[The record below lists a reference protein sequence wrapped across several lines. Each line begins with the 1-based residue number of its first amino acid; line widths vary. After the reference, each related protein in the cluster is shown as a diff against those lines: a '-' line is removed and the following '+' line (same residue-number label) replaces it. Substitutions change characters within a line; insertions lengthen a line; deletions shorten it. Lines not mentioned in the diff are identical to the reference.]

1 MGNMDWSIAIF
12 LPLYNIEKLR
22 EIKMNAINKS
32 LISLAVTL
40 NILFKYLILY
50 IKVFSKL
57 LNMHIKNILE
67 DMEKDNIQAYLLTQ
81 FTNIKYISNYK
92 PTSFAFCVIKE
103 NPIIYAS
110 QMDMEI
116 ANMDSSIEV
125 REYEKFASMVAELKE
140 EGITSLAIEPSLVY
154 STYEKFKD
162 DFSIESKT
170 YIDKQ
175 RMIKSSD
182 ELKNIEK
189 ATEIA
194 QNSFKELDVA
204 NRVENEDVLA
214 FDLVR
219 LMIENGASGES
230 FDTILVSGSQTSLPH
245 ATPQAKKLETPIL
258 IDWGAKYNGYCSDN
272 TRTIVYSEK
281 EHEIFDIVRESH
293 DKAIKAI
300 RPGLK
305 CCEIDKVSRDI
316 ISEYGYGDKF
326 IHSTGHSLGLD
337 IHETPGFSPRDD
349 TIIEKGM
356 VITVEPGIYLEGEFG
371 VRLEDTV
378 AIGNKAK
385 IIGDLSIG

>member
-1 MGNMDWSIAIF
+1 
-12 LPLYNIEKLR
+12 
-22 EIKMNAINKS
+22 
-32 LISLAVTL
+32 
-40 NILFKYLILY
+40 
-50 IKVFSKL
+50 
-57 LNMHIKNILE
+57 MHIKNILN

-81 FTNIKYISNYK
+81 FTNVEYISNYK

-116 ANMDSSIEV
+116 ANKDSSIEV
-125 REYEKFASMVAELKE
+125 KQYEKFETMVGELKK
-140 EGITSLAIEPSLVY
+140 EGIKNLAIEPSLVY

-162 DFSIESKT
+162 DFKIESKK

-175 RMIKSSD
+175 RMIKSSS
-182 ELKNIEK
+182 EIENIKK
-189 ATEIA
+189 ATQIA
-194 QNSFKELDVA
+194 QTAFKELDVA
-204 NRVENEDVLA
+204 NRKETEDVLA

-230 FDTILVSGSQTSLPH
+230 FDTILVSGSNTSLPH
-245 ATPQAKKLETPIL
+245 AIPQSKTLENPIL
-258 IDWGAKYNGYCSDN
+258 VDWGAKYNGYCSDN
-272 TRTIVYSEK
+272 TRTIVYTEK
-281 EHEIFDIVRESH
+281 EQEIFDIVRESH

-300 RPGLK
+300 KPGLK

-316 ISEYGYGDKF
+316 IKEYGYGDKF

-337 IHETPGFSPRDD
+337 IHETPTFTARDD

-378 AIGNKAK
+378 AIENNAK
-385 IIGDLSIG
+385 IIGDLPIEL

>member
-1 MGNMDWSIAIF
+1 
-12 LPLYNIEKLR
+12 
-22 EIKMNAINKS
+22 
-32 LISLAVTL
+32 
-40 NILFKYLILY
+40 
-50 IKVFSKL
+50 
-57 LNMHIKNILE
+57 MHIKNILN

-81 FTNIKYISNYK
+81 FTNVEYISNYK

-116 ANMDSSIEV
+116 ANRDSSIEV
-125 REYEKFASMVAELKE
+125 KQYEKFETMIEELKK
-140 EGITSLAIEPSLVY
+140 EGIRNLAIEPSLVY

-162 DFSIESKT
+162 DFKIESKN
-170 YIDKQ
+170 YVDKQ
-175 RMIKSSD
+175 RMIKSSS
-182 ELKNIEK
+182 EIENIKK
-189 ATEIA
+189 ATQIA
-194 QNSFKELDVA
+194 QTAFKELDVA
-204 NRVENEDVLA
+204 NRKETEDVLA

-230 FDTILVSGSQTSLPH
+230 FDTILVSGSNTSLPH
-245 ATPQAKKLETPIL
+245 AIPQSKTLENPIL
-258 IDWGAKYNGYCSDN
+258 VDWGAKYNGYCSDN
-272 TRTIVYSEK
+272 TRTIVYNEK
-281 EHEIFDIVRESH
+281 EQEILDIVRESH

-300 RPGLK
+300 KPGLK

-316 ISEYGYGDKF
+316 IKEYGYGDKF

-337 IHETPGFSPRDD
+337 IHETPTFTARDD

-378 AIGNKAK
+378 AIENNAK
-385 IIGDLSIG
+385 IIGDLPIEL